1 MQRINLENPQKIF
14 AFFSRA
20 DCLFI
25 GVLFMQPHFNLSG
38 RSYFVLLGLSMLLIV
53 GLIFCLAYFNGAEPT
68 DEPAVT
74 CASVLKLSNVQDKS
88 RLHSHD
94 VKYGSGSQQQ
104 SVTGTNN
111 FDDVNSHWQI
121 LGGK

>member
-1 MQRINLENPQKIF
+1 MCI
-14 AFFSRA
+14 
-20 DCLFI
+20 
-25 GVLFMQPHFNLSG
+25 LSVVG
-38 RSYFVLLGLSMLLIV
+38 MLLFY
-53 GLIFCLAYFNGAEPT
+53 LCFACLLTHFKDTNAATEEPI
-68 DEPAVT
+68 T
-74 CASVLKLSNVQDKS
+74 CASVIKLANNQDKS

-121 LGGK
+121 LGGSFFIFVACLDFYYMHLFI